1 MIEGKT
7 PEVYMPLT
15 TPRLS
20 LRLCGMK
27 SSTFQNILLLNIF
40 LGSSLLS
47 WAETPTANPAYPSL
61 TTASSGS
68 EALEKI
74 REGNLRFQK
83 KLTDAPTPTVDFLK
97 RLAAAQKPHTIILSC
112 SDSRVPPEIIFDQG
126 IGTLFT
132 VRTAGMSLDSNV
144 IGSLEYAIQHLQ
156 SRHVVILGHTSCGAV
171 KATLDLLDG
180 HPTNTEAST
189 SLRELLGDLQPRLQG
204 FKGQPRTQ
212 QLREESTTNTQ
223 GIVQDL
229 LERSALIRRE
239 HQAGKLKLT
248 PAIYSLETGK
258 VTFL

>member
-1 MIEGKT
+1 
-7 PEVYMPLT
+7 MPLT

-27 SSTFQNILLLNIF
+27 SSTFKKCLLIGAV
-40 LGSSLLS
+40 LGGRLLGL
-47 WAETPTANPAYPSL
+47 AEIPANDQVNVAL
-61 TTASSGS
+61 TTSVNCNDAF
-68 EALEKI
+68 EKI

-83 KLTDAPTPTVDFLK
+83 KLTNAPTPAVDFLK